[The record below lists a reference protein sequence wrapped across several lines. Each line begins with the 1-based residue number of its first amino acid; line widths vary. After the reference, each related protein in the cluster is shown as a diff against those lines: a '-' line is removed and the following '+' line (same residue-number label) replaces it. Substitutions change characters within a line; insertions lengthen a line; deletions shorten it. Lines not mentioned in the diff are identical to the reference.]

1 MFLPF
6 ETRFKLNNNM
16 NPIDS
21 KDIQAMQEVFY
32 YVAMGCLI
40 HVMTHIHLNL
50 AYHVDQMAKYMANP
64 SLVSWAQ
71 SNKISKS
78 HEQK

>member
-1 MFLPF
+1 MLTPF
-6 ETRFKLNNNM
+6 KTRLKLNNNM

-21 KDIQAMQEVFY
+21 KDIEAMQEVFY
-32 YVAMGCLI
+32 YMAMGCLI

-64 SLVSWAQ
+64 SLVSWAR
-71 SNKISKS
+71 NIKISKS
-78 HEQK
+78 HE